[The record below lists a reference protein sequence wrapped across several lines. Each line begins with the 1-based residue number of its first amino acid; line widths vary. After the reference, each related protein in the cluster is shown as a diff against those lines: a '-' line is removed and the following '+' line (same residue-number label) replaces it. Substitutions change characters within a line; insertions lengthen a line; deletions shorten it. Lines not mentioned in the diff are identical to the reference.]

1 MATKNSLNLNV
12 TKDQELNLKNHVL
25 RFFKN
30 SQVRIFQ
37 KTAYMWA
44 AYMSGSRNSF
54 VSIIF
59 VLQFLQNRKAKL
71 YRIAIKNVISGTF
84 FNKKL
89 LKKANVKNS
98 PCLLIDQAF

>member
-1 MATKNSLNLNV
+1 MATKNSSNINV
-12 TKDQELNLKNHVL
+12 TKDQELNSKNHVL
-25 RFFKN
+25 KN

-44 AYMSGSRNSF
+44 ACQGAEILSYQLYLYCNINTIEKLNS
-54 VSIIF
+54 
-59 VLQFLQNRKAKL
+59 NCH
-71 YRIAIKNVISGTF
+71 KNVINGNF